1 MRRVMIDP
9 YHPIMGF
16 TAWVLRENSAE
27 KHSGGTDEVL
37 RIKPNDRTGTEE
49 RRGRHGSAPSNR
61 NSVDHDE
68 LGRDLEPR
76 GRSGASRVDHHEQ
89 ITGKPQQ
96 PNCVRMRLRI
106 AVYTLRIAV

>member
-1 MRRVMIDP
+1 MIDP

-16 TAWVLRENSAE
+16 TAWVLRENSAA

-49 RRGRHGSAPSNR
+49 RRGRHGAAPFNR

-96 PNCVRMRLRI
+96 HNCARMRLRI
-106 AVYTLRIAV
+106 TV